1 MTPTTLTT
9 MKIRNPRA
17 VDRNGG
23 KSHLLHGRQG
33 VSYYC
38 RAPSCFLP
46 PSDFSSSY
54 TASKRPSPVAV
65 SYLSTDDDSEEEYG
79 AKRGPKKL
87 KKQNKNKKKQS
98 RRKAVVDF
106 DEPAEVRFS
115 TRRAAKI
122 TNYNEDDD
130 DDDEDSG
137 FMQQLYPEEDTN
149 ATGID
154 LVLDHRPKG
163 DLGKSKAHPPLAA
176 KWAS

>member
-1 MTPTTLTT
+1 

-38 RAPSCFLP
+38 QTPSCPLS
-46 PSDFSSSY
+46 PSNFSSSH

-65 SYLSTDDDSEEEYG
+65 SYLSTDDDDSEEEYG
-79 AKRGPKKL
+79 TKRGPRKP

-98 RRKAVVDF
+98 RRKAGVDF

-130 DDDEDSG
+130 DDDEEDEDEG
-137 FMQQLYPEEDTN
+137 FMQHLYPEEDTN

-163 DLGKSKAHPPLAA
+163 DLGESKAYTLPSLG
-176 KWAS
+176 